1 MTAVY
6 DRQRWACIHEDE
18 ISDKLVQEKAFGL
31 FANAYLAVASKG
43 AGSFKAV
50 FANTTAPEKKIS
62 RYALR
67 SWKKMEKDMW
77 KKTALTAAAEAHI
90 RSMSEKYEK
99 LTSVNPA
106 VKVLE
111 PHYSKDNKAVRFGF
125 LKEKH
130 WRRSWGADHWEK
142 KAPVEALKAAMD
154 RVFGQ
159 AVLKKEPFTPTD
171 QFKEVFGDSEEI
183 LSLQD
188 TSYEVSNI
196 DGLLKT

>member
-1 MTAVY
+1 
-6 DRQRWACIHEDE
+6 
-18 ISDKLVQEKAFGL
+18 
-31 FANAYLAVASKG
+31 
-43 AGSFKAV
+43 
-50 FANTTAPEKKIS
+50 
-62 RYALR
+62 
-67 SWKKMEKDMW
+67 
-77 KKTALTAAAEAHI
+77 
-90 RSMSEKYEK
+90 MSEKYEK

-111 PHYSKDNKAVRFGF
+111 PYYSKDNKAVRFGF
-125 LKEKH
+125 LKGKTLAEIL
-130 WRRSWGADHWEK
+130 GEQITGK

-196 DGLLKT
+196 DGLFENLMETQDGFIAWIMNGYLTSRSRQVSSATVIWFISIISMKVCWTMKMQFSF